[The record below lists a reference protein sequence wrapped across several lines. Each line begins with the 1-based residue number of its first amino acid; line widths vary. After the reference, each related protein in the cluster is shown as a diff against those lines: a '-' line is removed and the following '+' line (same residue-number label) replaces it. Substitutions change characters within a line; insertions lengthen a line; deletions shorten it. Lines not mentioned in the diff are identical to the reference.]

1 MRFNLKRMIFRSAEK
16 THFFSV
22 CRLKAVLMLGRNM
35 PENEA
40 WTSFSGSFLFY
51 LKCFR
56 LQKTDVKM
64 ACKSA
69 LCFLVL
75 RPFALRL
82 AFRGC
87 RMLPEGLISC
97 QIAFP
102 YPCENPV
109 FP

>member
-69 LCFLVL
+69 LRFLVL

-102 YPCENPV
+102 HPCENPV

>member
-22 CRLKAVLMLGRNM
+22 CRLKAILMLGRNM

-69 LCFLVL
+69 LRFLVL